1 MPGHHHRLFNFLGDV
16 VERTPIVRLALILLG
31 FWLVFSLALW
41 WVEHDAPETPVADI
55 GAALYWSVAA
65 FSTAGIANSP
75 VTDSGRLIGGT
86 WIVVGSVIYFG
97 AIIAAVT
104 GYFMRPLQRPVR
116 SLIDTIED
124 NLEHIEDLS
133 IEELELLRETAD
145 GLIEH
150 MEKIKARSHK
160 LGGSRP
166 QDQANDRQPRQS

>member
-1 MPGHHHRLFNFLGDV
+1 MPGYHQRLIKFLGDI
-16 VERTPIVRLALILLG
+16 VERTPIIRLSVLLVG
-31 FWLVFSLALW
+31 LWLLSSIALW
-41 WVEHDAPETPVADI
+41 WVEHDVSGTPVTDI

-75 VTDSGRLIGGT
+75 VTNPGRLIGGT

-104 GYFMRPLQRPVR
+104 GYFMRPVQRPVR
-116 SLIDTIED
+116 NLIDTIED

-133 IEELELLRETAD
+133 MEELELLRETAD

-150 MEKIKARSHK
+150 MEKIKARSNK
-160 LGGSRP
+160 VRESR
-166 QDQANDRQPRQS
+166 QGIQRNDDGPHQS

>member
-1 MPGHHHRLFNFLGDV
+1 MPGYHHRLIKFLGDI
-16 VERTPIVRLALILLG
+16 VERTPIIKLTVLLVG
-31 FWLVFSLALW
+31 LWLLSSVALW
-41 WVEHDAPETPVADI
+41 WVEHDVAGTPVTDI

-75 VTDSGRLIGGT
+75 VTNPGRLIGGA

-104 GYFMRPLQRPVR
+104 GYFMRPVQRPVR
-116 SLIDTIED
+116 NLIDTIEN

-150 MEKIKARSHK
+150 MERIKTRSIRV
-160 LGGSRP
+160 GESR
-166 QDQANDRQPRQS
+166 QGNQRNDDEPHQT